1 MLKNCTKAFL
11 VLVLLIILTIVFF
24 RNRLCEA
31 LISAATTKATGL
43 TLSLEKIN
51 LDVLSGTIEMHG
63 VTLLNPPEF
72 KPKALGRAEEVF
84 VKYDLL
90 DCLKGRFH
98 LRQVKVR
105 ISEINVIRNEK
116 GKSNVSAFKRAPSEK
131 PNPSASL
138 EQAITATLKLQKKA
152 KISKQPRPKFT
163 IDSLEVFPGKI
174 TFVDY
179 QAGIGKP
186 AAIIVTTKGPFVFK
200 NVGSLTSVVNSVSA
214 KEGLGYLLD
223 NFTEN
228 FRYGSRKREKK
239 AQED

>member
-11 VLVLLIILTIVFF
+11 VLVLLILLTIAFF

-31 LISAATTKATGL
+31 LISAATTKVTGL

-51 LDVLSGTIEMHG
+51 LDVLRSTLEMRG
-63 VTLLNPPEF
+63 VTLLNPPGFE
-72 KPKALGRAEEVF
+72 PIALGRAEEVF

-90 DCLKGRFH
+90 DCLRGRLH
-98 LRQVKVR
+98 LRQVRVR
-105 ISEINVIRNEK
+105 INEINIIRNEK
-116 GKSNVSAFKRAPSEK
+116 GKSNVSAFKRAPSKK

-138 EQAITATLKLQKKA
+138 EQTTTATLKLQKKA
-152 KISKQPRPKFT
+152 KISKRPRPKF
-163 IDSLEVFPGKI
+163 IIESLEVFPGKI

-179 QAGIGKP
+179 RAGIGKP
-186 AAIIVTTKGPFVFK
+186 ATIIVSAKGPFVFK

-214 KEGLGYLLD
+214 KGGFRYLLD

-228 FRYGSRKREKK
+228 FRYGSHKREKK